1 MRTSVLSVFTV
12 VAIAAMVFAGASKA
26 DKPAQAQ
33 AKLGQPAPD
42 FTLVDQDGK
51 SHTLSDY
58 AGKIVVLEWFNE
70 QCPFVVKHYSKSGNM
85 NRIANTYA
93 EKGVVWLA
101 INSTAGT
108 GVEHNKRVASKEGWE
123 LNRPLLDDSDGK
135 VGRLYGATRT
145 PEIFIINAEG
155 VIVYHGAIDSNSSA
169 DPATIEGATNYV
181 VQALDEI
188 LAGQSVSNPQT
199 RPYGCTVKYA
209 K

>member
-1 MRTSVLSVFTV
+1 
-12 VAIAAMVFAGASKA
+12 MVFVGQSKA
-26 DKPAQAQ
+26 DKTTQVQ

-51 SHTLSDY
+51 SHNLSDF
-58 AGKIVVLEWFNE
+58 AGKVVVLEWFNE

-85 NRIANTYA
+85 NRIANAYA

-101 INSTAGT
+101 INSTSGT
-108 GVEHNKRVASKEGWE
+108 GVEHNKKVAGTPGWE
-123 LNRPLLDDSDGK
+123 LNRPLLDDSSGK

-145 PEIFIINAEG
+145 PEMFIINAEG
-155 VIVYHGAIDSNSSA
+155 VIVYHGAIDSNSSS

-181 VQALDEI
+181 VQALDQI
-188 LAGQSVSNPQT
+188 LAGESVSDPQT
-199 RPYGCTVKYA
+199 KPHGCTVKYA